1 MSSVPDFI
9 ESCENAAQRAVLEH
23 LHELLLSVPGIRA
36 TLRYRIPFYDCHSWI
51 CYLNPDKTGGVE
63 LAFTRANEL
72 SNEQGLLD
80 FRGRKQVAGVVFH
93 LVRDIP
99 DEVVVEIV
107 SEALLLDE
115 QVPYNV
121 RRKK

>member
-1 MSSVPDFI
+1 MPTVSDVI

-36 TLRYRIPFYDCHSWI
+36 VLKYKIPFYECRSWV
-51 CYLNPDKTGGVE
+51 CYLNPEKTGGVE

-72 SNEQGLLD
+72 SNAQGLLD

-93 LVRDIP
+93 HVRDIP
-99 DEVVVEIV
+99 NETVLEVV

-115 QVPYNV
+115 QVPYGLK
-121 RRKK
+121 RR